1 LLIDWGAWGDRA
13 TADAI
18 LEAMARGRIDYYAPK
33 PGPGRT
39 PDEDFHRL
47 LTEFLQEWTRA
58 HSAGASELTLIAEPH
73 GRRTHELR
81 SLLAGSGVPHVF
93 EARGSAAAGQLLE
106 AVGQEETE
114 APVAILRDARVL
126 VDPSDAELASAFGVN
141 TRLGAERDFD
151 VAVVGA
157 GPSGLTAAVYAASE
171 GLATL
176 VVERGGIG
184 GQAGSSSLIRNYLGF
199 SRGVSGGELAQRAY
213 QQAWVF
219 GTEFLL
225 MREAGRLRRDE
236 DRLVLEIDNGEHVR
250 ADAVVLAT
258 GVSYRRIG
266 VNGLE
271 RLIGAG
277 VFYGASA
284 SEAPALTGEQVYVV
298 GGGNSA
304 GQAAMHLSRYAERV
318 TLLVRAETLAE
329 TMSQYL
335 RDMLAAAT
343 NVEVRTG
350 TEVVDGGGEERLE
363 DITLRDCRSDRTE
376 RVAAAGLFVLIGAE
390 PHTDWL
396 PQEIQRDSWGYL
408 LTGSD
413 LVRGGKVVDSWAAQR
428 APLSLETSMP
438 GVFAIGDVRHG
449 STKRVASG
457 VGDGSVVVAELHR
470 LSAQEPRS

>member
-1 LLIDWGAWGDRA
+1 
-13 TADAI
+13 
-18 LEAMARGRIDYYAPK
+18 
-33 PGPGRT
+33 
-39 PDEDFHRL
+39 
-47 LTEFLQEWTRA
+47 
-58 HSAGASELTLIAEPH
+58 
-73 GRRTHELR
+73 
-81 SLLAGSGVPHVF
+81 
-93 EARGSAAAGQLLE
+93 
-106 AVGQEETE
+106 
-114 APVAILRDARVL
+114 
-126 VDPSDAELASAFGVN
+126 
-141 TRLGAERDFD
+141 
-151 VAVVGA
+151 
-157 GPSGLTAAVYAASE
+157 
-171 GLATL
+171 
-176 VVERGGIG
+176 
-184 GQAGSSSLIRNYLGF
+184 
-199 SRGVSGGELAQRAY
+199 
-213 QQAWVF
+213 
-219 GTEFLL
+219 

-413 LVRGGKVVDSWAAQR
+413 LVRGGKVVDTWTAQR